1 MTSTSPSTEANGRI
15 SAERFNAILT
25 ETTPLAVHLGIEAE
39 RIGFGEAWSR
49 ISFSAAALRHG
60 GTYSGPALM
69 GLIDVCMY
77 AAILGLI
84 GEDPRPLTTNVT
96 INFLRRSPARDLV
109 AHCKIL
115 NRESDLIV
123 GSIVVYPAGDE
134 ASAVC
139 TSTCTYAVPAND

>member
-1 MTSTSPSTEANGRI
+1 MTSAPPSTETNGRI
-15 SAERFNAILT
+15 SAERFNAILM
-25 ETTPLAVHLGIEAE
+25 ETTPLAAHLGIEAE

-49 ISFSAAALRHG
+49 IGFSAAALRHG

-109 AHCKIL
+109 AYCKIL
-115 NRESDLIV
+115 NRNSDLIV

-134 ASAVC
+134 ASVVC
-139 TSTCTYAVPAND
+139 TATCTYAVPAND